1 MKRKANKIMLTYMLT
16 LQQLCAIDNAAKMN
30 NVRHIVKI
38 QHSNAISKLFFV
50 LNPNSK
56 DAW

>member
-1 MKRKANKIMLTYMLT
+1 MLTYMLT
-16 LQQLCAIDNAAKMN
+16 LQQLCAVDNAAKMN
-30 NVRHIVKI
+30 NVQHIAKI
-38 QHSNAISKLFFV
+38 WHSNAISKLFFV